1 MTSAESPSPPGAAP
15 GPRARAALGVNR
27 SVFYGW
33 VMVALSGL
41 GFFASGPAQSHTF
54 SVFIGPLG
62 RDLDLSR
69 TEISSAYGLATL
81 AASFCLPLVGRV
93 LDRMGPR
100 RTGTGV
106 AVLLGLACLLFS
118 LVPGG
123 IWLAL
128 GFAALRFSGQGAL
141 MLTSA
146 NLVSQWF
153 DRKRG
158 FALSLMALGFS
169 LSMAVHPSLAEWLID
184 LVGWRQAWVWLAIS
198 TWAVLAPAFFLLAFD
213 RPEALGLVPDGGT
226 PEATGAPT
234 DAARSLTLAEAL
246 RTPAFYIIAAGLFTG
261 AMLVTSLHFFQVSI
275 FEHQG
280 LSRAAATLTFSVAAV
295 VMVVTMPIFG
305 RLLDRFPTPLM
316 FAFALG
322 LMALALVLAGLVDDV
337 ATALVYG
344 VVFGLNNGTNLALH
358 SYLWPRYFGR
368 RHLGSVQGT
377 GQMIGVVGASLGPLP
392 LGLAYDFTG
401 AYAPTLF
408 ALAVVP
414 LACASLT
421 LVLRDPRGAPA
432 QAAGQKSE

>member
-1 MTSAESPSPPGAAP
+1 MAPADTPSGPSGAA
-15 GPRARAALGVNR
+15 GLRARTALGVNR

-33 VMVALSGL
+33 VMAALAGL
-41 GFFASGPAQSHTF
+41 GYFASGPAQSHTF

-62 RDLDLSR
+62 RDLGLSS
-69 TEISSAYGLATL
+69 TEISSAYGVATL

-169 LSMAVHPSLAEWLID
+169 LSMAVHPTLAEWLID

-198 TWAVLAPAFFLLAFD
+198 TWVVLAPAFLLLAFD
-213 RPEALGLVPDGGT
+213 RPEVLGLAPDGAA
-226 PEATGAPT
+226 PVAAGA
-234 DAARSLTLAEAL
+234 ARAEARSLTLAEAL
-246 RTPAFYIIAAGLFTG
+246 RTPTFYIIAAGLFSG
-261 AMLVTSLHFFQVSI
+261 SMLVTSLHFFQVSI

-280 LSRAAATLTFSVAAV
+280 LSRDAATLTFSVAAV
-295 VMVVTMPIFG
+295 VMVVTMPVFG
-305 RLLDRFPTPLM
+305 RMLDRFPTPPM
-316 FAFALG
+316 FAIALG
-322 LMALALVLAGLVDDV
+322 LMALALLLAGMVDDV
-337 ATALVYG
+337 STAMIYG
-344 VVFGLNNGTNLALH
+344 VVFGLNNGTNIACH

-392 LGLAYDFTG
+392 LGIAFDLTG
-401 AYAPTLF
+401 VYAPTLF
-408 ALAVVP
+408 ALAALP
-414 LACASLT
+414 LACALFT
-421 LVLRDPRGAPA
+421 VVLRDPRGAPF
-432 QAAGQKSE
+432 QAVGQKSE

>member
-1 MTSAESPSPPGAAP
+1 M
-15 GPRARAALGVNR
+15 RARAALGVNR

-33 VMVALSGL
+33 GMAALAGL
-41 GFFASGPAQSHTF
+41 GYFASGPAQSHTF

-62 RDLDLSR
+62 RDLGLSS
-69 TEISSAYGLATL
+69 TEISSAYGVATL

-169 LSMAVHPSLAEWLID
+169 LSMAVHPTLAEWLID
-184 LVGWRQAWVWLAIS
+184 LVGWRQAWVWLAIDGPE
-198 TWAVLAPAFFLLAFD
+198 VLGLAP
-213 RPEALGLVPDGGT
+213 E
-226 PEATGAPT
+226 GAAPV
-234 DAARSLTLAEAL
+234 AAGAAHAEARSLTLAEAL
-246 RTPAFYIIAAGLFTG
+246 RTPTFYIIAAGLFSG
-261 AMLVTSLHFFQVSI
+261 SMLVTSLHFFQVSI

-280 LSRAAATLTFSVAAV
+280 LSRDAATLTFSVAAV
-295 VMVVTMPIFG
+295 VMVVTMPVFG
-305 RLLDRFPTPLM
+305 RMLDRFPTPPM
-316 FAFALG
+316 FAIALG
-322 LMALALVLAGLVDDV
+322 VRALALLLAGMGDDV
-337 ATALVYG
+337 ATAMIYG
-344 VVFGLNNGTNLALH
+344 VVFGLNNGTNIACH

-392 LGLAYDFTG
+392 LGIAFDLTG
-401 AYAPTLF
+401 VYAPTLF
-408 ALAVVP
+408 ALAALP
-414 LACASLT
+414 LACALLT
-421 LVLRDPRGAPA
+421 VVLRDPRGAPV